1 MRILIVEDEPKLAQA
16 LQKGLMEEGYAVDV
30 SRDGE
35 DGLYWARTNDY
46 DLIIL
51 DLMIPGIPGLEI
63 LERLRTEGRSVPVLI
78 LTARDAVA
86 DRVKGLDSGADD
98 YLTKPFSFE
107 ELLARV
113 RALLRRATAAPELQP
128 LQVADLELDPRTRT
142 VRRARRPIELSPKEF
157 ALLEYFMRNPNRVLS
172 RTVLSEHV
180 WGEFDTLTNV
190 IDVYIYRL
198 RGKIDK
204 DAPVKLIHTVQ
215 GAGYVLKVPEQDEET
230 AKAA

>member
-1 MRILIVEDEPKLAQA
+1 MHILIVEDEPKLAQA

-30 SRDGE
+30 SYDGE
-35 DGLYWARTNDY
+35 DGLYWARTKDY

-63 LERLRTEGRSVPVLI
+63 LERLRAEGRSVPVLI

-113 RALLRRATAAPELQP
+113 RALLRRATAPPELQP

-142 VRRARRPIELSPKEF
+142 VRRAGRPIELSPKEF

-190 IDVYIYRL
+190 IDVYIHHL

-204 DAPVKLIHTVQ
+204 DAPMKLIHTVR
-215 GAGYVLKVPEQDEET
+215 GAGYVLKVPERDEDT
-230 AKAA
+230 PKAA